1 MLMASFVFAEIDNDT
16 AELIALVEQVKAVK
30 EVKTQVE
37 ITNGIN
43 SIKEQSD
50 SLVVVQDYV
59 SQRLFQLELK
69 PKFMASRLAFPN
81 TYLWYIWNDYEEAKG
96 FNKLEIAED
105 INNLTK

>member
-1 MLMASFVFAEIDNDT
+1 MKKLLTILLSATALVVNADDT
-16 AELIALVEQVKAVK
+16 ADLLEVLEVNNAINEQK
-30 EVKTQVE
+30 EVIDTVNQY
-37 ITNGIN
+37 I
-43 SIKEQSD
+43 
-50 SLVVVQDYV
+50 

-81 TYLWYIWNDYEEAKG
+81 TYLWYIWNDYDKAKG

>member
-1 MLMASFVFAEIDNDT
+1 MKKLLTILLSASALVVNADDT
-16 AELIALVEQVKAVK
+16 ADLLEVLEVNKTIKVLEVNKTINEQK
-30 EVKTQVE
+30 EVIDTVNQY
-37 ITNGIN
+37 I
-43 SIKEQSD
+43 
-50 SLVVVQDYV
+50 

-81 TYLWYIWNDYEEAKG
+81 TYLWYIWNDYDKAKG

>member
-1 MLMASFVFAEIDNDT
+1 MKKLLTILLSATALVVNADDT
-16 AELIALVEQVKAVK
+16 ADLLEVLEVNNAINEQK
-30 EVKTQVE
+30 EVIDTVNQY
-37 ITNGIN
+37 I
-43 SIKEQSD
+43 
-50 SLVVVQDYV
+50 

>member
-1 MLMASFVFAEIDNDT
+1 MKKLLTILLSATALVANADDT
-16 AELIALVEQVKAVK
+16 ADLLEVLEVNNAINEQK
-30 EVKTQVE
+30 EVIDTVNQY
-37 ITNGIN
+37 I
-43 SIKEQSD
+43 
-50 SLVVVQDYV
+50 

-81 TYLWYIWNDYEEAKG
+81 TYLWYIWNDYDKAKG